1 MGWGHGAALRKPI
14 AILAGRVTGAPP
26 PLPNLA
32 APTLPPAVTVRF
44 PLMLFG
50 VPHQVGPLAFRT
62 AGDAIDLPFDLTIES
77 LQRWTLVYLGLSSL
91 VFVLVWVLGYLRR

>member
-1 MGWGHGAALRKPI
+1 MASPVARAGHGRNLTSRCLTCLR
-14 AILAGRVTGAPP
+14 
-26 PLPNLA
+26 
-32 APTLPPAVTVRF
+32 PTLPPAVTVRF

>member
-26 PLPNLA
+26 PLPNLPATHA
-32 APTLPPAVTVRF
+32 APAVTVRF

-62 AGDAIDLPFDLTIES
+62 AGDAIDLPFDLTIDS

>member
-1 MGWGHGAALRKPI
+1 MGAQRVRHCLTCLR
-14 AILAGRVTGAPP
+14 
-26 PLPNLA
+26 
-32 APTLPPAVTVRF
+32 PTLPPAVTVRF

-91 VFVLVWVLGYLRR
+91 VFVVVWVLGYLRR

>member
-1 MGWGHGAALRKPI
+1 MGPLSENRCPSCLDGWPGPHLRC
-14 AILAGRVTGAPP
+14 LTCLR
-26 PLPNLA
+26 
-32 APTLPPAVTVRF
+32 PTLPPAVTVRF
-44 PLMLFG
+44 PLTHFG

>member
-1 MGWGHGAALRKPI
+1 MGPHRRCLTCLR
-14 AILAGRVTGAPP
+14 
-26 PLPNLA
+26 
-32 APTLPPAVTVRF
+32 PTLPPAVTVRF

>member
-1 MGWGHGAALRKPI
+1 ML
-14 AILAGRVTGAPP
+14 
-26 PLPNLA
+26 PL
-32 APTLPPAVTVRF
+32 AVTVRF
-44 PLMLFG
+44 PLTLFG

-91 VFVLVWVLGYLRR
+91 VFVVVWVLGYLRR

>member
-1 MGWGHGAALRKPI
+1 
-14 AILAGRVTGAPP
+14 
-26 PLPNLA
+26 
-32 APTLPPAVTVRF
+32 
-44 PLMLFG
+44 MLFG

-62 AGDAIDLPFDLTIES
+62 ASDAIGLPFDLTIES